1 MEVLS
6 VINLKE
12 AQITDILPERYANDT
27 DVACISYAVRMEM
40 RRLLEEADGTRTMS
54 VIDELP
60 EKILDVL
67 AVELRT
73 PYYEESMSLDSKRKI
88 IGNTLLWHT
97 KSGTPSAVSELIM
110 AVFGQGEVVEWFDF
124 EEEPKTPGT
133 FDIVTNARMTEDISE
148 RFLSIIQ
155 RVKNTRSHLRNIS
168 INRDADLKERA
179 GALSESTPYI
189 PIENSKNGEVAPEQQ
204 EYTGFG
210 VTSSPLQIVYNN
222 PTAAVEQPA
231 GEHIIYSGAITSP
244 KVTIVNNVESR
255 QSQGS
260 VNETPASAAM
270 TTTLLTVT
278 DELSENLTI
287 SQDIGAAVGAT
298 FNSNIQV

>member
-1 MEVLS
+1 
-6 VINLKE
+6 
-12 AQITDILPERYANDT
+12 
-27 DVACISYAVRMEM
+27 
-40 RRLLEEADGTRTMS
+40 
-54 VIDELP
+54 
-60 EKILDVL
+60 
-67 AVELRT
+67 
-73 PYYEESMSLDSKRKI
+73 
-88 IGNTLLWHT
+88 
-97 KSGTPSAVSELIM
+97 M